1 VVLNFSSLL
10 FEASCFLSNCLVMA
24 LNLGKPKE
32 VSRCLAPVNPNVATQ
47 IVSKQQ
53 REKLSKVIRHWGEI
67 VDFR

>member
-1 VVLNFSSLL
+1 
-10 FEASCFLSNCLVMA
+10 MA